1 MNEEQALKDIA
12 ETARISAEA
21 SPIIKRI
28 VDAAQVSEQVT
39 LTGDEA
45 KAMVAYF
52 SIIRDM
58 MKNMLLDLIS

>member
-1 MNEEQALKDIA
+1 MNEEQALKEIA

-28 VDAAQVSEQVT
+28 VDAAQVSEQIT
-39 LTGDEA
+39 LTGDET
-45 KAMVAYF
+45 KAMVQYF
-52 SIIRDM
+52 AIIRDV

>member
-1 MNEEQALKDIA
+1 MNEEQALKEIA

-28 VDAAQVSEQVT
+28 VDAAQVGEQIT
-39 LTGDEA
+39 LTGDET
-45 KAMVAYF
+45 KAMVQYF
-52 SIIRDM
+52 AIIRDV